1 MSDLSLELVVNG
13 RPIVR
18 QIPAE
23 ELLLD
28 FLRERLGLTAAKRSC
43 EVQVCGA
50 CTVLLDGEPVSACCT
65 LAAQAAGREVTT
77 VEGLATRPEFA
88 RLEEAFLRHAALQC
102 GFCTSGMLL
111 TVSSLLDAGEL
122 RSVDDV
128 KRSLAGNICRCT
140 GYKGIL
146 EAVCDLAAIPA
157 EAGNR

>member
-1 MSDLSLELVVNG
+1 VSEVTVELRVNG
-13 RPIVR
+13 TAVVR
-18 QIPAE
+18 EVPAE

-77 VEGLATRPEFA
+77 VEGLVGTPGFA

-102 GFCTSGMLL
+102 GFCTYGMLL
-111 TVSSLLDAGEL
+111 TVTALLESGEL
-122 RSVDDV
+122 GTEEDV
-128 KRSLAGNICRCT
+128 KRNLSGNLCRCT
-140 GYKGIL
+140 GYRGIL
-146 EAVCDLAAIPA
+146 EAVCELA
-157 EAGNR
+157 GVRR